1 MKQSNNNKKSRD
13 VTAFLYERLSR
24 DDNMDGESYSIGNQ
38 KKLLIKVAKE
48 KGYTNL
54 VHFFDDGISGV
65 TMDRPGFADMIQQ
78 LEQGKAAAVFVKDLS
93 RLGRNY
99 IEVGRLTEEFFPNHD
114 IRLVAVSDNIDT
126 DEGENELAPIRNLF
140 NEWYAR
146 DISKKRRISNKIKGN
161 AGEPMGQPPYGYIK
175 DPENPKRWIVDEEAA
190 QVVRRIYRMTL
201 EGVGTEQIAAKL
213 EEDGVLTPR
222 AYWHSKGINRPG
234 KVKDLPPTHWNSSSV
249 IKMLSVQEY
258 CGDILNFK
266 TYSKSYKNKKR
277 LENDRENWAIFKDV
291 HEPIIERAVFEQVQQ
306 KRGKMR
312 KRQAK
317 DGERSMFSGLLVCA
331 DCGSNLHFHFNQG
344 NPEIKYFNCSNYKG
358 NRGTCGSTHY
368 VRVDFLEQ
376 VVLGEIRRL
385 TKYAG
390 LYEDDFLKEVIGHSR
405 QAEETERR
413 LKEKELKSLLARDD
427 ELDGLFERIYEDN
440 VSGKLSDDRFAK
452 MSRRYEEEQ
461 KELSE
466 KIKKLRSEIEKKNS
480 RATSTDMFVSI
491 VRKYTRAR
499 KLTPR
504 MLNELVEKIEVY
516 NAEKIDG
523 EWVQRLRIH
532 YNCVGEMNIP
542 NEPAL
547 PIPAVTVNTRKG
559 VFVSYTTDDRPA
571 V

>member
-1 MKQSNNNKKSRD
+1 MKQSNNKKSRD

-24 DDNMDGESYSIGNQ
+24 DDNLEGESYSIGNQ
-38 KKLLIKVAKE
+38 KKLLAKVAKE

-54 VHFFDDGISGV
+54 VHFLDDGISGV
-65 TMDRPGFADMIQQ
+65 TMDRPGFVEMIRQ

-99 IEVGRLTEEFFPNHD
+99 IEVGRLTEEFFPDHD

-126 DEGENELAPIRNLF
+126 AEGENELAPIRNLF

-175 DPENPKRWIVDEEAA
+175 DPNDPKHWIVDDEAA
-190 QVVRRIYRMTL
+190 QVVRRVYSMTL
-201 EGVGTEQIAAKL
+201 EGFGTEQIATQL
-213 EEDGVLTPR
+213 EKDGVLTPR
-222 AYWHSKGINRPG
+222 AYWLTKGIKRPG
-234 KVKDLPPTHWNSSSV
+234 KGKQQPPTKWNSST
-249 IKMLSVQEY
+249 ITKILSLQEY

-277 LENDRENWAIFKDV
+277 IDNDRENWVVFQDV
-291 HEPIIERAVFEQVQQ
+291 HEAIIERAVYEQVQQ
-306 KRGKMR
+306 KRGKIR
-312 KRQAK
+312 KRRTNN
-317 DGERSMFSGLLVCA
+317 GEHNMFSGLLVCA

-358 NRGTCGSTHY
+358 NRGTCTSTHY
-368 VRVDFLEQ
+368 VRVDFLEE

-385 TKYAG
+385 TKFAS
-390 LYEDDFLKEVIGHSR
+390 LYENEFVKAVIGHSQ
-405 QAEETERR
+405 QAEQTDRK
-413 LKEKELKSLLARDD
+413 LKEKELKTLLARDE

-452 MSRRYEEEQ
+452 MSRRYEDEQ

-466 KIKKLRSEIEKKNS
+466 KIKKLRSEIEKQSS
-480 RATSTDMFVSI
+480 RSMTTDMFI
-491 VRKYTRAR
+491 GLVRKYTRAR

-504 MLNELVEKIEVY
+504 MLNELIEKIEVF

-523 EWVQRLRIH
+523 VWEQRLRIH
-532 YNCVGEMNIP
+532 YNCVGTIEIP
-542 NEPAL
+542 TVLPL
-547 PIPAVTVNTRKG
+547 PIPEVSVNTRKG
-559 VFVSYTTDDRPA
+559 VVVNYAPCELA

>member
-1 MKQSNNNKKSRD
+1 MKQSNNKKSRD

-24 DDNMDGESYSIGNQ
+24 DDNLEGESYSIGNQ
-38 KKLLIKVAKE
+38 KKLLAKVAKE

-54 VHFFDDGISGV
+54 VHFLDDGISGV
-65 TMDRPGFADMIQQ
+65 TMDRPGFVEMICQ

-126 DEGENELAPIRNLF
+126 AEGENELAPIRNLF

-175 DPENPKRWIVDEEAA
+175 DPNDPKHWIVDDEAA
-190 QVVRRIYRMTL
+190 QVVRRVYSMTL
-201 EGVGTEQIAAKL
+201 EGFGTEQIAAQL
-213 EEDGVLTPR
+213 EKDDVLTPR
-222 AYWHSKGINRPG
+222 AYWLTKGIKRPG
-234 KVKDLPPTHWNSSSV
+234 KGKQQPPTKWNSST
-249 IKMLSVQEY
+249 ITKILSLQEY

-277 LENDRENWAIFKDV
+277 IDNDRENWVVFQDV
-291 HEPIIERAVFEQVQQ
+291 HEAIIERAVYEQVQQ
-306 KRGKMR
+306 KRGKIR
-312 KRQAK
+312 KRRTNN
-317 DGERSMFSGLLVCA
+317 GEHNMFSGLLVCA

-358 NRGTCGSTHY
+358 NRGTCTSTHY
-368 VRVDFLEQ
+368 VRVDFLEE

-385 TKYAG
+385 TKFAS
-390 LYEDDFLKEVIGHSR
+390 LYEDEFVKAVIGHSQ
-405 QAEETERR
+405 QAEQTDRK
-413 LKEKELKSLLARDD
+413 LKEKELLTLLARDE

-452 MSRRYEEEQ
+452 MSRRYEDEQ

-466 KIKKLRSEIEKKNS
+466 KIKKLRSEIEKQSS
-480 RATSTDMFVSI
+480 RSMTTDMFI
-491 VRKYTRAR
+491 GLVRKYTRAR

-504 MLNELVEKIEVY
+504 MLNELIEKIEVF

-523 EWVQRLRIH
+523 VWEQRLRIH
-532 YNCVGEMNIP
+532 YNCVGTIEIP
-542 NEPAL
+542 TVLPL
-547 PIPAVTVNTRKG
+547 PIPEVSVNTRKG
-559 VFVSYTTDDRPA
+559 VVVNYAPCELA

>member
-1 MKQSNNNKKSRD
+1 MKQSNNKKSRD

-24 DDNMDGESYSIGNQ
+24 DDNLEGESYSIGNQ
-38 KKLLIKVAKE
+38 KKLLAKVAKE

-54 VHFFDDGISGV
+54 VHFLDDGISGV
-65 TMDRPGFADMIQQ
+65 TMDRPGFVEMIRQ

-99 IEVGRLTEEFFPNHD
+99 IEVGRLTEEFFPDHD

-126 DEGENELAPIRNLF
+126 AEGENELAPIRNLF

-175 DPENPKRWIVDEEAA
+175 DPNDPKHWIVDDEAA
-190 QVVRRIYRMTL
+190 QVVRRVYSMTL
-201 EGVGTEQIAAKL
+201 EGFGTEQIAAQL
-213 EEDGVLTPR
+213 EKDDILTPR
-222 AYWHSKGINRPG
+222 AYWLTKGIKRPG
-234 KVKDLPPTHWNSSSV
+234 KGKQQSPTKWNSST
-249 IKMLSVQEY
+249 ITKILSLQEY

-277 LENDRENWAIFKDV
+277 IDNDRENWVVFQDV
-291 HEPIIERAVFEQVQQ
+291 HEAIIERAVYEQVQQ
-306 KRGKMR
+306 KRGKIR
-312 KRQAK
+312 KRRTNN
-317 DGERSMFSGLLVCA
+317 GEHNMFSGLLVCA

-358 NRGTCGSTHY
+358 NRGTCTSTHY
-368 VRVDFLEQ
+368 VRVDFLEE

-385 TKYAG
+385 TKFAS
-390 LYEDDFLKEVIGHSR
+390 LYEDEFVKAVIGHSQ
-405 QAEETERR
+405 QAEQTDRK
-413 LKEKELKSLLARDD
+413 LKEKELKTFLARDE

-452 MSRRYEEEQ
+452 MSRRYEDEQ
-461 KELSE
+461 KELAE
-466 KIKKLRSEIEKKNS
+466 KIKRLRSEIEKQSS
-480 RATSTDMFVSI
+480 RSMTTDMFI
-491 VRKYTRAR
+491 GLVRKYTRAR

-504 MLNELVEKIEVY
+504 MLNELIEKIEVF

-523 EWVQRLRIH
+523 VWEQRLRIH
-532 YNCVGEMNIP
+532 YNCVGTIEIP
-542 NEPAL
+542 TVLPL
-547 PIPAVTVNTRKG
+547 PIPEVSVNTRKG
-559 VFVSYTTDDRPA
+559 VVVNYAPCELA

>member
-1 MKQSNNNKKSRD
+1 MKQSNNKKSRD

-24 DDNMDGESYSIGNQ
+24 DDNLEGESYSIGNQ
-38 KKLLIKVAKE
+38 KKLLAKVAKE

-54 VHFFDDGISGV
+54 VHFLDDGISGV
-65 TMDRPGFADMIQQ
+65 TMDRPGFVEMICQ

-126 DEGENELAPIRNLF
+126 AEGENELAPIRNLF

-175 DPENPKRWIVDEEAA
+175 DPNDPKHWIVDDEAA
-190 QVVRRIYRMTL
+190 QVVRRVYSMTL
-201 EGVGTEQIAAKL
+201 EGFGTEQIAAQL
-213 EEDGVLTPR
+213 EKDDVLTPR
-222 AYWHSKGINRPG
+222 AYWLTKGIKRPG
-234 KVKDLPPTHWNSSSV
+234 KGKQQPPTKWNSST
-249 IKMLSVQEY
+249 ITKILSLQEY

-277 LENDRENWAIFKDV
+277 IDNDRENWVVFQDV
-291 HEPIIERAVFEQVQQ
+291 HEAIIERAVYEQVQQ
-306 KRGKMR
+306 KRGKIR
-312 KRQAK
+312 KRRTNN
-317 DGERSMFSGLLVCA
+317 GEHNMFSGLLVCA

-358 NRGTCGSTHY
+358 NRGTCTSTHY
-368 VRVDFLEQ
+368 VRVDFLEE

-385 TKYAG
+385 TKFAS
-390 LYEDDFLKEVIGHSR
+390 LYEDEFVKAVIGHSQ
-405 QAEETERR
+405 QAEQTDRK
-413 LKEKELKSLLARDD
+413 LKEKELKTLLARDE

-440 VSGKLSDDRFAK
+440 VSGKRSDDRFAK
-452 MSRRYEEEQ
+452 MSRRYEDEQ

-466 KIKKLRSEIEKKNS
+466 KIKKLRSEIEKQSS
-480 RATSTDMFVSI
+480 RSMTTDMFI
-491 VRKYTRAR
+491 GLVRKYTRAR

-504 MLNELVEKIEVY
+504 MLNELVEKIEVF

-523 EWVQRLRIH
+523 VWEQRLRIH
-532 YNCVGEMNIP
+532 YNCVGTIEIP
-542 NEPAL
+542 TVLPL
-547 PIPAVTVNTRKG
+547 PIPEVSVNTRKG
-559 VFVSYTTDDRPA
+559 VVVNYAPCELA

>member
-1 MKQSNNNKKSRD
+1 MKQSNNKKSRD

-24 DDNMDGESYSIGNQ
+24 DDNLEGESYSIGNQ
-38 KKLLIKVAKE
+38 KKLLAKVAKE

-54 VHFFDDGISGV
+54 VHFLDDGISGV
-65 TMDRPGFADMIQQ
+65 TMDRPGFVEMICQ

-126 DEGENELAPIRNLF
+126 AEGENELAPIRNLF

-175 DPENPKRWIVDEEAA
+175 DPNDPKHWIVDDEAA
-190 QVVRRIYRMTL
+190 QVVRRVYSMTL
-201 EGVGTEQIAAKL
+201 EGFGTEQIAAQL
-213 EEDGVLTPR
+213 EKDDVLTPR
-222 AYWHSKGINRPG
+222 AYWLTKGIKRPG
-234 KVKDLPPTHWNSSSV
+234 KGKQQPPTKWNSST
-249 IKMLSVQEY
+249 ITKILSLQEY

-277 LENDRENWAIFKDV
+277 IDNDRENWVVFQDV
-291 HEPIIERAVFEQVQQ
+291 HEAIIERAVYEQVQQ
-306 KRGKMR
+306 KRGKIR
-312 KRQAK
+312 KRRTNN
-317 DGERSMFSGLLVCA
+317 GEHNMFSGLLVCA

-358 NRGTCGSTHY
+358 NRGTCTSTHY
-368 VRVDFLEQ
+368 VRVDFLEE

-385 TKYAG
+385 TKFAS
-390 LYEDDFLKEVIGHSR
+390 LYEDEFVKAVIGHSQ
-405 QAEETERR
+405 QAEQTDRK
-413 LKEKELKSLLARDD
+413 LKEKELKTLLARDE

-452 MSRRYEEEQ
+452 MSRRYEDEQ
-461 KELSE
+461 KELAE
-466 KIKKLRSEIEKKNS
+466 KIKKLRSDIEKQSS
-480 RATSTDMFVSI
+480 RSMTTDMFI
-491 VRKYTRAR
+491 GLVRKYTRAR

-504 MLNELVEKIEVY
+504 MLNELIEKIEVF

-523 EWVQRLRIH
+523 VWEQRLRIH
-532 YNCVGEMNIP
+532 YNCVGTIEIP
-542 NEPAL
+542 TVLPL
-547 PIPAVTVNTRKG
+547 PIPEVSVNTRKG
-559 VFVSYTTDDRPA
+559 VVVNYAPCELA

>member
-1 MKQSNNNKKSRD
+1 MKQSNNKKSRD

-24 DDNMDGESYSIGNQ
+24 DDNLEGESYSIGNQ
-38 KKLLIKVAKE
+38 KKLLAKVAKE

-54 VHFFDDGISGV
+54 VHFLDDGISGV
-65 TMDRPGFADMIQQ
+65 TMDRPGFVEMIRQ

-126 DEGENELAPIRNLF
+126 AEGENELAPIRNLF

-175 DPENPKRWIVDEEAA
+175 DPNDPKHWIVDDEAA
-190 QVVRRIYRMTL
+190 QVVRRVYSMTL
-201 EGVGTEQIAAKL
+201 EGFGTEQIAAQL
-213 EEDGVLTPR
+213 EKDGVLTPR
-222 AYWHSKGINRPG
+222 AYWLTKGIKRPG
-234 KVKDLPPTHWNSSSV
+234 KGKQQPPTKWNSST
-249 IKMLSVQEY
+249 ITKILSLQEY

-277 LENDRENWAIFKDV
+277 IDNDRENWVVFHDV
-291 HEPIIERAVFEQVQQ
+291 HEAIIERAVYEQVQQ
-306 KRGKMR
+306 KRGKIR
-312 KRQAK
+312 KRRTNN
-317 DGERSMFSGLLVCA
+317 GEHNMFSGLLVCA

-358 NRGTCGSTHY
+358 NRGTCTSTHY
-368 VRVDFLEQ
+368 VRVDFLEE

-385 TKYAG
+385 TKFAS
-390 LYEDDFLKEVIGHSR
+390 LYEDEFVKAVIGHSQ
-405 QAEETERR
+405 QAEQTDRK
-413 LKEKELKSLLARDD
+413 LKEKELKTLLARDE

-452 MSRRYEEEQ
+452 MSRRYEDEQ
-461 KELSE
+461 KELAE
-466 KIKKLRSEIEKKNS
+466 KIKKLRSEIEKQSS
-480 RATSTDMFVSI
+480 RSMTTDMFI
-491 VRKYTRAR
+491 GLVRKYTRAR

-504 MLNELVEKIEVY
+504 MLNELIEKIEVF

-523 EWVQRLRIH
+523 VWEQRLRIH
-532 YNCVGEMNIP
+532 YNCVGTIEIP
-542 NEPAL
+542 TVLPL
-547 PIPAVTVNTRKG
+547 PIPEVSVNTRKG
-559 VFVSYTTDDRPA
+559 VVVNYAPCELA

>member
-1 MKQSNNNKKSRD
+1 MLRQATQNLI
-13 VTAFLYERLSR
+13 TALYPRLSHE
-24 DDNMDGESYSIGNQ
+24 DELQGESNSISNQ
-38 KKLLIKVAKE
+38 KKLLAKVAKE

-54 VHFFDDGISGV
+54 VHFLDDGISGV
-65 TMDRPGFADMIQQ
+65 TMDRPGFVEMICQ

-99 IEVGRLTEEFFPNHD
+99 IEVGRLTEEFFPDHD

-126 DEGENELAPIRNLF
+126 AEGENELAPIRNLF

-175 DPENPKRWIVDEEAA
+175 DPNDPKHWIVDDEAA
-190 QVVRRIYRMTL
+190 QVVRRVYSMTL
-201 EGVGTEQIAAKL
+201 EGFGTEQIAAQL
-213 EEDGVLTPR
+213 EKDDVLTPR
-222 AYWHSKGINRPG
+222 AYWLTKGIKRPG
-234 KVKDLPPTHWNSSSV
+234 KGKQQPPTKWNSST
-249 IKMLSVQEY
+249 ITKILSLQEY

-277 LENDRENWAIFKDV
+277 IDNDRENWVVFQDV
-291 HEPIIERAVFEQVQQ
+291 HEAIIERAVYEQVQQ
-306 KRGKMR
+306 KRGKIR
-312 KRQAK
+312 KRRTNN
-317 DGERSMFSGLLVCA
+317 GEHNMFSGLLVCA

-358 NRGTCGSTHY
+358 NRGTCTSTHY
-368 VRVDFLEQ
+368 VRVDFLEE

-385 TKYAG
+385 TKFAS
-390 LYEDDFLKEVIGHSR
+390 LYEDEFVKAVIGHSQ
-405 QAEETERR
+405 QAEQTDRK
-413 LKEKELKSLLARDD
+413 LKEKELRTLLARDE

-452 MSRRYEEEQ
+452 MSRRYEDEQ
-461 KELSE
+461 KELAE
-466 KIKKLRSEIEKKNS
+466 KIKKLRSEIEKQSS
-480 RATSTDMFVSI
+480 RSMTTDMFI
-491 VRKYTRAR
+491 GLVRKYTRAR

-504 MLNELVEKIEVY
+504 MLNELVEKIEVF

-523 EWVQRLRIH
+523 VWEQRLRIH
-532 YNCVGEMNIP
+532 YNCVGTIEIP
-542 NEPAL
+542 TVLPL
-547 PIPAVTVNTRKG
+547 PIPEVSVNTRKG
-559 VFVSYTTDDRPA
+559 VVVNYAPCELA

>member
-1 MKQSNNNKKSRD
+1 MRQSNNKKSRD

-24 DDNMDGESYSIGNQ
+24 DDNLEGESYSIGNQ
-38 KKLLIKVAKE
+38 KKLLTKVAKE

-54 VHFFDDGISGV
+54 VHFLDDGISGV
-65 TMDRPGFADMIQQ
+65 TMDRPGFVEMIQQ
-78 LEQGKAAAVFVKDLS
+78 LEQGRAAAVFVKDLS

-99 IEVGRLTEEFFPNHD
+99 IEVGRLTEEFFPEHD

-126 DEGENELAPIRNLF
+126 AEGENELAPIRNLF

-175 DPENPKRWIVDEEAA
+175 DPDNPKRWIVDDEAA
-190 QVVRRIYRMTL
+190 QVVRRIYSMTL
-201 EGVGTEQIAAKL
+201 EGYGTEQIATQL
-213 EEDGVLTPR
+213 ERDEILTPR
-222 AYWHSKGINRPG
+222 AYWLKKGIKRPG
-234 KVKDLPPTHWNSSSV
+234 KGKQQPATKWNSSTV
-249 IKMLSVQEY
+249 TKILSLQEY

-277 LENDRENWAIFKDV
+277 LENDRENWVVFKDV
-291 HEPIIERAVFEQVQQ
+291 HEPIIERSVFEQVQQ
-306 KRGKMR
+306 KRGKIR
-312 KRQAK
+312 KRRTNE
-317 DGERSMFSGLLVCA
+317 GEHNMFSGLLVCA

-358 NRGTCGSTHY
+358 NRGSCTSTHY

-385 TKYAG
+385 TKFAS
-390 LYEDDFLKEVIGHSR
+390 LYEDEFLKAVIGHSQ
-405 QAEETERR
+405 QAAETDRK
-413 LKEKELKSLLARDD
+413 LKEKELKAMLARDE

-452 MSRRYEEEQ
+452 MSRRYEDEQ
-461 KELSE
+461 KELAE
-466 KIKKLRSEIEKKNS
+466 KIKKLRSEIEKQS
-480 RATSTDMFVSI
+480 SQAMTTDMFISL
-491 VRKYTRAR
+491 VRKYTRTR

-516 NAEKIDG
+516 HAEKIDG
-523 EWVQRLRIH
+523 VWEQRLRIH
-532 YNCVGEMNIP
+532 YNCVGEITIP
-542 NEPAL
+542 KMLPL
-547 PIPAVTVNTRKG
+547 PIPDVTVNTRKG
-559 VFVSYTTDDRPA
+559 VFVNYTPA
-571 V
+571 EIAG

>member
-38 KKLLIKVAKE
+38 KKLLTKVAKE

-190 QVVRRIYRMTL
+190 QIVRRIYRMTL

-222 AYWHSKGINRPG
+222 AYWQSKGINRPG

-466 KIKKLRSEIEKKNS
+466 KIKKLRSEIEKQSS
-480 RATSTDMFVSI
+480 RAASTDMFVSI

>member
-1 MKQSNNNKKSRD
+1 M
-13 VTAFLYERLSR
+13 
-24 DDNMDGESYSIGNQ
+24 
-38 KKLLIKVAKE
+38 AKE

-54 VHFFDDGISGV
+54 VHFLDDGISGV
-65 TMDRPGFADMIQQ
+65 TMDRPGFVEMIQQ
-78 LEQGKAAAVFVKDLS
+78 LEQGRAAAVFVKDLS

-99 IEVGRLTEEFFPNHD
+99 IEVGRLTEEFFPEHD

-126 DEGENELAPIRNLF
+126 AEGENELAPIRNLF

-175 DPENPKRWIVDEEAA
+175 DPDNPKRWIVDDEAA
-190 QVVRRIYRMTL
+190 QVVRRIYSMTL
-201 EGVGTEQIAAKL
+201 EGYGTEQIATQL
-213 EEDGVLTPR
+213 EQDEILTPR
-222 AYWHSKGINRPG
+222 AYWLKKGIKRPG
-234 KVKDLPPTHWNSSSV
+234 KGKQQPTTKWNSSTV
-249 IKMLSVQEY
+249 TKILSLQEY

-277 LENDRENWAIFKDV
+277 LENDRENWVVFKDV
-291 HEPIIERAVFEQVQQ
+291 HEPIIERTVFEQVQQ
-306 KRGKMR
+306 KRGKIR
-312 KRQAK
+312 KRCTNE
-317 DGERSMFSGLLVCA
+317 GEHNMFSGLLVCA

-358 NRGTCGSTHY
+358 NRGSCTSTHY
-368 VRVDFLEQ
+368 VRVNFLEQ

-385 TKYAG
+385 TKFAS
-390 LYEDDFLKEVIGHSR
+390 LYEDEFLKAVIGHSQ
-405 QAEETERR
+405 QAAETDRK
-413 LKEKELKSLLARDD
+413 LKEKELKALLARDE

-452 MSRRYEEEQ
+452 MSRRYEDEQ
-461 KELSE
+461 KELAE
-466 KIKKLRSEIEKKNS
+466 KIKKLRSEIEKQS
-480 RATSTDMFVSI
+480 SQAMTTDMFISL

-523 EWVQRLRIH
+523 VWEQRLRIH
-532 YNCVGEMNIP
+532 YNCVGEITIP
-542 NEPAL
+542 KMLPL
-547 PIPAVTVNTRKG
+547 PIPDVTVNTRKG
-559 VFVSYTTDDRPA
+559 VFVNYAPA
-571 V
+571 

>member
-1 MKQSNNNKKSRD
+1 MKQSNNKKSRD

-24 DDNMDGESYSIGNQ
+24 DDNLEGESYSIGNQ
-38 KKLLIKVAKE
+38 KKLLAKVAKE

-54 VHFFDDGISGV
+54 VHFLDDGISGV
-65 TMDRPGFADMIQQ
+65 TMDRPGFVEMIRQ

-99 IEVGRLTEEFFPNHD
+99 IEVGRLTEEFFPDHD

-126 DEGENELAPIRNLF
+126 AEGENELAPIRNLF

-175 DPENPKRWIVDEEAA
+175 DPNDPKHWIVDDEAA
-190 QVVRRIYRMTL
+190 QVVRRVYSMTL
-201 EGVGTEQIAAKL
+201 EGFGTEQIAAQL
-213 EEDGVLTPR
+213 EKDDVLTPR
-222 AYWHSKGINRPG
+222 AYWLTKGIKRPG
-234 KVKDLPPTHWNSSSV
+234 KGKQQPPTKWNSST
-249 IKMLSVQEY
+249 ITKILSLQEY

-277 LENDRENWAIFKDV
+277 IDNDRENWVVFQDV
-291 HEPIIERAVFEQVQQ
+291 HEAIIERAVYEQVQQ
-306 KRGKMR
+306 KRGKIR
-312 KRQAK
+312 KRRTNN
-317 DGERSMFSGLLVCA
+317 GEHNMFSGLLVCA

-358 NRGTCGSTHY
+358 NRGTCTSTHY
-368 VRVDFLEQ
+368 VRVDFLEE

-385 TKYAG
+385 TKFAS
-390 LYEDDFLKEVIGHSR
+390 LYEDEFVKAVIGHSQ
-405 QAEETERR
+405 QAEQTDRK
-413 LKEKELKSLLARDD
+413 LKEKELRTLLARDE

-452 MSRRYEEEQ
+452 MSRRYEDEQ
-461 KELSE
+461 KELAE
-466 KIKKLRSEIEKKNS
+466 KIKKLRSEIEKQSS
-480 RATSTDMFVSI
+480 RSMTTDMFI
-491 VRKYTRAR
+491 GLVRKYTRAR

-504 MLNELVEKIEVY
+504 MLNELVEKIEVF

-523 EWVQRLRIH
+523 VWEQRLRIH
-532 YNCVGEMNIP
+532 YNCVGTIEIP
-542 NEPAL
+542 TVLPL
-547 PIPAVTVNTRKG
+547 PIPEVSVNTRKG
-559 VFVSYTTDDRPA
+559 VVVNYAPYELA